1 MKIKVCLAVILST
14 LVLTC
19 GVVVADEVPATD
31 AEVTIIGAA
40 DDMIG
45 SVLASGDFNGDHVAD
60 LFIGAP
66 GG

>member
-1 MKIKVCLAVILST
+1 
-14 LVLTC
+14 
-19 GVVVADEVPATD
+19 
-31 AEVTIIGAA
+31 VTIIGAA

-45 SVLASGDFNGDHVAD
+45 SVLAVGDFNGDHVPD

>member
-1 MKIKVCLAVILST
+1 MIKRICLAIILSI
-14 LVLTC
+14 LALTC
-19 GVVVADEVPATD
+19 GVAVAEEVPATD

-45 SVLASGDFNGDHVAD
+45 SVLAVGDFNGDHVPD